1 MRVRVLVLVFGSVA
15 RLCAT
20 VVIAAVSPL
29 AKDVAHSG
37 NTLGYAAPLR
47 VAAAAPVHIERD
59 PRDPALWENAEMVD
73 WVRFIC
79 IKRLDIAKT
88 PFCCCLFV
96 FKSSSSS
103 RLLFVKTGSGT
114 KPVNIKGKLNQIN

>member
-1 MRVRVLVLVFGSVA
+1 VRLLAFGSAA

-73 WVRFIC
+73 WVRPTYIT
-79 IKRLDIAKT
+79 RLDIAKT
-88 PFCCCLFV
+88 PFSCCLFV
-96 FKSSSSS
+96 SKTAAAACCLS
-103 RLLFVKTGSGT
+103 RQARGQNL
-114 KPVNIKGKLNQIN
+114 